1 MTNMEGI
8 LNNNHFQLLVFLIT
22 SARGCLDEPPIY
34 GPLRL
39 LDGASRVINIME
51 KEGIT
56 HETILKIKNK
66 IQMAIDII
74 MTDENE
80 FVKIVD
86 DITKDLGDFI
96 EHQKF

>member
-1 MTNMEGI
+1 MTNTEEI
-8 LNNNHFQLLVFLIT
+8 LNNNHFQLLSFLIT
-22 SARGCLDEPPIY
+22 SARGCIDEPPIY

-39 LDGASRVINIME
+39 LDGASRVIDIME

>member
-1 MTNMEGI
+1 MTNMEEI
-8 LNNNHFQLLVFLIT
+8 LNNKHFQLLSFLIT
-22 SARGCLDEPPIY
+22 SARGCVDEPPIY

-39 LDGASRVINIME
+39 LDASSKVIDIME

-56 HETILKIKNK
+56 NETILKIKYK
-66 IQMAIDII
+66 IQMAMDII
-74 MTDENE
+74 MTNENE

-96 EHQKF
+96 SHQKV